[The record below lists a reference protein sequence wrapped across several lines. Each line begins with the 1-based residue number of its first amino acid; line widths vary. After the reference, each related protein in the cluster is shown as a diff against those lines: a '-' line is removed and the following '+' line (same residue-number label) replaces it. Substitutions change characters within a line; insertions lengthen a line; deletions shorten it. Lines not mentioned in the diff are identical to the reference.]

1 MAIVNNVPA
10 EDFILWNPS
19 LRTDPSKSAHD
30 TGFPCTLS
38 ASSSYCV
45 ALASPT
51 TEPVQVAAPPSPR
64 AAGEIANCTAWYQPE
79 SFHTCESVL
88 ARGYLTIEQFYSFN
102 PSVKSDCTGMVIGTY
117 YCISTEADGSPPPS
131 DEDEESIATATKT
144 GTAPTITAVATPT
157 PVQSGMVSKYDFY
170 SWNLAVKTDCSG
182 LQADFYVCIGIS
194 AAGGTTTAGAAT
206 TTAGGISPS
215 TPTPM
220 QEGMISGCDTF
231 YKVQSGDGCW
241 AIADANGITL
251 DKFYLWNPAVKTD
264 CTGLQA
270 DVYVCI
276 GLTVS
281 PTTAPTPG
289 PTTTAGSVA
298 TPAPVQDGMTANC
311 AKFYFVQP
319 GDGCWAIADE
329 NGILLGD
336 FYSWNPSVKTD
347 CTGLQANVYVCIGVA

>member
-1 MAIVNNVPA
+1 
-10 EDFILWNPS
+10 
-19 LRTDPSKSAHD
+19 
-30 TGFPCTLS
+30 
-38 ASSSYCV
+38 
-45 ALASPT
+45 
-51 TEPVQVAAPPSPR
+51 
-64 AAGEIANCTAWYQPE
+64 
-79 SFHTCESVL
+79 
-88 ARGYLTIEQFYSFN
+88 
-102 PSVKSDCTGMVIGTY
+102 MVIGTY
-117 YCISTEADGSPPPS
+117 YCISTSADGSPPPS

-157 PVQSGMVSKYDFY
+157 PVQSGMVSKCNQFHKVISGDGCWAIADTNDITLDDFY

-182 LQADFYVCIGIS
+182 LQADFYVCIGTS
-194 AAGGTTTAGAAT
+194 AAGGTTTAGAPT

-215 TPTPM
+215 TPTPI
-220 QEGMISGCDTF
+220 QEGMISGCGTF

-298 TPAPVQDGMTANC
+298 TPSPVQDGMTANC
-311 AKFYFVQP
+311 SKFYFVQP

-336 FYSWNPSVKTD
+336 FYSWNPFVKTD